1 MARNFRCNRLKLRPG
16 ALDAVEAWAED
27 GRSGAEEVAATLRDE
42 GIDLELVLLEHAS
55 DGDYLIFIME
65 TDDYERAVEVFNR
78 SKHAIDERHR
88 AFLEANVVGS
98 TQLRVL
104 NCHEAYPSPTSER
117 RAPDRMTRT

>member
-1 MARNFRCNRLKLRPG
+1 MARNFRCNRLKLRDG
-16 ALDAVEAWAED
+16 SLDAVEAWAED

-88 AFLEANVVGS
+88 LFLEANVVGS

-104 NCHEAYPSPTSER
+104 NCHEAYP
-117 RAPDRMTRT
+117 APDV